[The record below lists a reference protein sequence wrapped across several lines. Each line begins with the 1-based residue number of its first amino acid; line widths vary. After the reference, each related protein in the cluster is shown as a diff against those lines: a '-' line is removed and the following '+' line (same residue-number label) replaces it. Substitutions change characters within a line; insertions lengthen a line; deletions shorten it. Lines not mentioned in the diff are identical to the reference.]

1 MQTFLA
7 QAAAEPALLDP
18 SVQYLDLTLLYLGAA
33 VLIYAILLLG
43 GRLLKRRYGL
53 PLGWAYHFFCIA
65 VAAFVPTRFPG
76 IDLGPSESK
85 FFLPVVVITGLLVV
99 LRFIRHYFYERF
111 LTESNAQVP
120 KFLSQFISIAVTVAA
135 ILVLLD
141 SVYEVQ
147 VTGLLAG
154 AGIVGIVLG
163 LALQDTLGNIF
174 SGFAIY
180 FGGQF
185 KAGDWLLVDGHH
197 AKVVEINWRS
207 TRLRTFD
214 EVCLDIPN
222 SNITKQTVVNY
233 DYPTSLHAMR
243 IDIGLDYNSP
253 PTLVQTVL
261 CEAALDCPLVLRDP
275 APSVFLTAFGDWS
288 VTYQLRYW
296 LADHGD
302 YNTSNSHIRTVLWY
316 SLKRHG
322 INIPFPI
329 QHEISLPA
337 PEPVAED
344 RQRIRDSLGKTVFAS
359 CLSAQQI
366 EELSEAVNIVCFG
379 KSESVIRQ
387 GAPAGPMY
395 VLVTG
400 RAQVWIESGGVR
412 TPVSILEP
420 GACIGENSVL
430 TGDSRSATILALED
444 LLAVRID
451 KSTIAPFLNHHPE
464 LLERLSELL
473 AARKL
478 QNEGAMA
485 CASDVALKV
494 RKQDYR
500 DGILSKLKTMFE
512 V

>member
-1 MQTFLA
+1 MQTLIA
-7 QAAAEPALLDP
+7 QAAAKPGFFEAGLR
-18 SVQYLDLTLLYLGAA
+18 YMDLTVLYLGAV

-43 GRLLKRRYGL
+43 GRWLKRRYGL
-53 PLGWAYHFFCIA
+53 PLGWAYLFFCIA
-65 VAAFVPTRFPG
+65 VAAFLPTRFPG
-76 IDLGPSESK
+76 INLGQSESK
-85 FFLPVVVITGLLVV
+85 VFLPFVVITGLLVV
-99 LRFIRHYFYERF
+99 LRFIRHYFHERF

-135 ILVLLD
+135 IIVLLD

-197 AKVVEINWRS
+197 AKIIEINWRS
-207 TRLRTFD
+207 TRLRTND

-233 DYPTSLHAMR
+233 DYPTSVHAMR
-243 IDIGLDYNSP
+243 IDIGLDYDSP

-275 APSVFLTAFGDWS
+275 APSVFLTEFGDWS
-288 VTYQLRYW
+288 ITYQLRFW
-296 LADHGD
+296 LGDHGD
-302 YNTSNSHIRTVLWY
+302 YNTAHSHIRTVLWY

-322 INIPFPI
+322 ISIPFPI
-329 QHEISLPA
+329 QHELSLPP
-337 PEPVAED
+337 PEPVVED
-344 RQRIRDSLGKTVFAS
+344 RQRIRDALSGTVFAS
-359 CLSAQQI
+359 CLSAHQI
-366 EELSEAVNIVCFG
+366 EKLAEAVRIVRFG
-379 KSESVIRQ
+379 KDERVIRQ
-387 GAPAGPMY
+387 GAPTGPMY

-400 RAQVWIESGGVR
+400 RAQVWVDSGGLP

-420 GACIGENSVL
+420 GACIGESSVL
-430 TGDSRSATILALED
+430 TGENCSATILALED
-444 LLAVRID
+444 LLAVKID

-473 AARKL
+473 AARKI

-485 CASDVALKV
+485 HASDAGLRV
-494 RKQDYR
+494 RKEDYR
-500 DGILSKLKTMFE
+500 EGILSKLRAMFE